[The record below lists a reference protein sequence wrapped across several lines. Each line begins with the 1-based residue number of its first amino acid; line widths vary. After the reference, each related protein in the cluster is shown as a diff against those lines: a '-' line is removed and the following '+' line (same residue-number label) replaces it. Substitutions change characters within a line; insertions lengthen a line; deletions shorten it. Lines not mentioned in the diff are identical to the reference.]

1 MQQFCED
8 VLKFLRSEYDDSY
21 EFDIVLYR
29 VMPNG
34 LIHNNE
40 RAELTISFSP
50 YYKLNITR
58 DSMDYIF
65 GWYLSGEYM
74 GERNQY
80 RWQKELIDMIEGS

>member
-1 MQQFCED
+1 
-8 VLKFLRSEYDDSY
+8 
-21 EFDIVLYR
+21 
-29 VMPNG
+29 MPNG
-34 LIHNNE
+34 LIRNNE

-80 RWQKELIDMIEGS
+80 RWQKELIDMIEDEIKNTNLTALSSFYIFSKW